1 MMLLCMLL
9 FLSSNSPATHPSI
22 YRSLKIFFLFPQSL
36 PPLLLHS
43 LPSLP
48 IFPHFSV
55 SLVVPFFRLLFL
67 ALFLIPYHFIPIF
80 SIIILIP
87 HPPVPY
93 DPLLLVPILLC
104 SFSSLYSTFILLLF
118 IFPFLILLPLP
129 SLLAFSS
136 LSLHNNIFVLI

>member
-9 FLSSNSPATHPSI
+9 FLPSNSPATHPSI

-48 IFPHFSV
+48 IFTHFSV